1 MAARFLGR
9 LMIHD
14 NPQGATPLTP
24 DDAKGLMP
32 KGVST
37 RGQLDQFES
46 RNIQQA
52 LTWALRGKRKP
63 SEILTID
70 FCLKL
75 HKQMFDKTWSWAGQL
90 RRYEVNIGNTP
101 PAMISMNLRNLCDD
115 AQAWVEFKSYPAD
128 EICIRLHHK
137 MVLIHP
143 FPNGNGRH
151 SRIMADMLMKSLG
164 QPVFTWGKSALNQHS
179 KSRMDYLT
187 ALRLAD
193 IGDYKKLLQFAK
205 SG

>member
-1 MAARFLGR
+1 
-9 LMIHD
+9 MIND
-14 NPQGATPLTP
+14 NPQGATLLTP
-24 DDAKGLMP
+24 DDANGLMP
-32 KGVST
+32 KGIST
-37 RGQLDQFES
+37 RAQLDQFES

-75 HKQMFDKTWSWAGQL
+75 HKQMFDKTWNWAGQL

-101 PAMISMNLRNLCDD
+101 PVMILMNLRNLCDD
-115 AQAWVEFKSYPAD
+115 AQAWVDFKSYPVG
-128 EICIRLHHK
+128 ELCIRLHHK

-151 SRIMADMLMKSLG
+151 SRIMADILMKSLD
-164 QPVFTWGKSALNQHS
+164 QPVFTWGKGSLNQQS
-179 KSRMDYLT
+179 KSRMDYIT

-193 IGDYKKLLQFAK
+193 AGDYKKLLQFAK